1 MNFNLSI
8 NLNENDNEVS
18 YFSYKGKQLNL
29 QNFLE
34 TEINKE
40 EPFIFNNP
48 KCFNN
53 IDLQNIPNFNAKG
66 RKRKNSG
73 IKGKH
78 NEYAQDNMIRKF
90 KNRIEKGLLGIIN
103 PKIKSKNLNVNI
115 RGKQYKIKEILK
127 INNKEKIDTSVSV
140 NKGLLNKQIKEF
152 FYTDIGG
159 NYSGHP
165 KDYNK
170 FIIHVL
176 YNSDNCEDVTCILD
190 MTFLECLKY
199 YRGDVDSRINPKY
212 LCLSGLEKFYG
223 QLKNEFSHEPKY
235 LKDFLY
241 LINNFEK
248 IYYEKKERNI
258 TKKNKKL
265 MYKDEL

>member
-1 MNFNLSI
+1 MDLNLTNS
-8 NLNENDNEVS
+8 NEYN
-18 YFSYKGKQLNL
+18 YFSLEETKLKL

-40 EPFIFNNP
+40 EPIIFNDSIYLD
-48 KCFNN
+48 N
-53 IDLQNIPNFNAKG
+53 IDLESVPHFNTIG

-78 NEYAQDNMIRKF
+78 NEYSEDNMIRKF

-103 PKIKSKNLNVNI
+103 PIIKEKDLNVNI

-140 NKGLLNKQIKEF
+140 NKRLLNKQIREF

-170 FIIHVL
+170 FIIDVL
-176 YNSDNCEDVTCILD
+176 YNSDNCEDVTRILD

-199 YRGDVDSRINPKY
+199 YRGDIDSMINPKY
-212 LCLSGLEKFYG
+212 FCLNGLEKFYQ
-223 QLKNEFSHEPKY
+223 QLKNEFSHDPKY
-235 LKDFLY
+235 LNDFLY
-241 LINNFEK
+241 LINNFEN
-248 IYYEKKERNI
+248 IYNEKKERKI
-258 TKKNKKL
+258 SKKNKQLK
-265 MYKDEL
+265 YKDEL